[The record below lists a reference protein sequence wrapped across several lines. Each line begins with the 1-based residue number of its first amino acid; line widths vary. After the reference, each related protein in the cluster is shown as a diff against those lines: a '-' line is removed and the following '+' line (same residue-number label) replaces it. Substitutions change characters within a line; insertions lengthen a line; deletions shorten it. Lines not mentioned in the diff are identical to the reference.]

1 MGSDDQ
7 QAIELAKEGIKQVF
21 APVQDIVQRL
31 LGPAATEIGLSFADS
46 ARVWRFERAIRLFK
60 RVKKMAA
67 AAQIDV
73 NPVAPNLIFPIIEAA
88 SLANDDLQ
96 ESWAA
101 LLTNAAT
108 TNFVTEVLPSFPD
121 ILRQLTPAEVRFLD
135 KVEHELEHDEPRR
148 REQLKGGMPW
158 LHGEPFLNCPL
169 RKDTLAS
176 VSRIMLGNLQRLGLL
191 SPHRERDFDDEG
203 THNVF
208 EPTNYLYLSQFGRAF
223 VRACRPPESRL

>member
-1 MGSDDQ
+1 MGKSDDQ

-21 APVQDIVQRL
+21 APVQDIERKRS
-31 LGPAATEIGLSFADS
+31 LGPAATEIGSSFADW

-108 TNFVTEVLPSFPD
+108 TNFVT
-121 ILRQLTPAEVRFLD
+121 
-135 KVEHELEHDEPRR
+135 
-148 REQLKGGMPW
+148 
-158 LHGEPFLNCPL
+158 
-169 RKDTLAS
+169 
-176 VSRIMLGNLQRLGLL
+176 
-191 SPHRERDFDDEG
+191 
-203 THNVF
+203 
-208 EPTNYLYLSQFGRAF
+208 
-223 VRACRPPESRL
+223 